1 MARTAL
7 VLLFSLGAAAQLPDE
22 PGRQEVEKLCRNCH
36 DVARSISPRQD
47 RAAWNHTMTRMTAF
61 GMKSTERDYS
71 LALEYLAKHF
81 PAEDVPRIN
90 VNKATAVELESALSL
105 KRSQAAAV
113 LAYRR
118 QNGDFKS
125 LDDLKKVPS
134 IDAAKLDEKKDRI
147 TF

>member
-1 MARTAL
+1 
-7 VLLFSLGAAAQLPDE
+7 
-22 PGRQEVEKLCRNCH
+22 
-36 DVARSISPRQD
+36 
-47 RAAWNHTMTRMTAF
+47 MTRMTAF